1 MSMVYT
7 GSMKL
12 IVGLGNPESRY
23 DGTRHNTG
31 FFVLDEL
38 AKQQSLKWQLK
49 EKFKAH
55 IAELPDKA
63 ALLVKPTTYYNLVG
77 ESVRALADFYKIPP
91 EDILIIHD
99 ELALPFGTLRTRE
112 KGSDAGN
119 NGIKSLNAHMGP
131 TTKRL
136 RVGIQNDLSAH
147 MDAADFVLAKFTPSE
162 KDELAKTVLAHIY
175 AHIEKFLDGTFEP
188 TKITAK

>member
-1 MSMVYT
+1 
-7 GSMKL
+7 MKL

-23 DGTRHNTG
+23 NGTRHNTG

-38 AKQQSLKWQLK
+38 AKEHALTWQLK

-55 IAELPDKA
+55 IAELPDKS

-91 EDILIIHD
+91 EDILIVHD
-99 ELALPFGTLRTRE
+99 ELALPFGTIRTRE

-119 NGIKSLNAHMGP
+119 NGIKSLNAHLGD

-136 RVGIQNDLSAH
+136 RIGIQNDLSAH
-147 MDAADFVLAKFTPSE
+147 MDAADFVLGKFTPAE
-162 KDELAKTVLAHIY
+162 KQQLEETVLPHLKEQT
-175 AHIEKFLDGTFEP
+175 EKFLAGTFEP
-188 TKITAK
+188 TKKSAL

>member
-1 MSMVYT
+1 
-7 GSMKL
+7 MKL
-12 IVGLGNPESRY
+12 IVGLGNPETKY

-31 FFVLDEL
+31 FFVLDSFATEKG
-38 AKQQSLKWQLK
+38 AKWQHK
-49 EKFKAH
+49 DKFKAFV
-55 IAELPDKA
+55 AELPDKT

-99 ELALPFGTLRTRE
+99 ELALPFGVLRTRE

-119 NGIKSLNAHMGP
+119 NGIKSMNTHLGH

-136 RVGIQNDLSAH
+136 RIGIHNELADF
-147 MDAADFVLAKFTPSE
+147 MDASDFVLGKFTPKE
-162 KDELAKTVLAHIY
+162 KQQFAETVLPHI
-175 AHIEKFLDGTFEP
+175 AMQIGKFLNGSFKP
-188 TKITAK
+188 TKVTVTIAS

>member
-38 AKQQSLKWQLK
+38 AKKHGLKWQLK

-55 IAELPDKA
+55 VTELPGKT

-119 NGIKSLNAHMGP
+119 NGIKSLNAHLGH

-136 RVGIQNDLSAH
+136 RIGIQNELTPH
-147 MDAADFVLAKFTPSE
+147 MDAADFVLAKFTP
-162 KDELAKTVLAHIY
+162 DERGEMRDAILPHLYTHID
-175 AHIEKFLDGTFEP
+175 KFLNGAFES
-188 TKITAK
+188 TKIATK